1 MNEEM
6 KTVQKDQPK
15 HSKGKMSVLLI
26 ILTAVV
32 TAELYLMINLAGN
45 YLLIGGVALV
55 MLCLV
60 YLVINTAFKMKDEQE
75 ELHKKE
81 YESLYKAQKVSYILM
96 KQNFMDLLDLSEK
109 ILKSTESDLQ
119 IDELL
124 RAQKGV
130 AKVTIQRNK
139 ENALAIMNC
148 NDKLLER
155 MTAMEEI
162 LQGAVKEPD
171 TSSQEAAITG
181 LKAELLAK
189 QKEMMASVDKLG
201 ESLKAEFLEN
211 FSGMTSRIE
220 KDIADIQV
228 AAPGV
233 SATEEPAEMSAE
245 ELERVLLESSRLM
258 AEAEE
263 PVMPQAEPVA
273 DQAVVSEPTV
283 EEPVEEP
290 VIEESSVGEP
300 AVQEADESVNEEPVF
315 SEPVHEPVVDESIM
329 QETVA
334 SDPVVQES
342 VIDEIVNEKPVFS
355 EPVHEPVVDESI
367 MQETVASD
375 PVVQEPVI
383 DEIVSEEPVISEPV
397 QEPVMEEPVIEESS
411 VSTSADETPEAV
423 IISED
428 TNLPEEVVEE
438 EVVPESAPDPNHIMT
453 PDEIAALLGE
463 TESVIEEE
471 PVKEEKAPMP
481 DLSNPNHV
489 MTPEE
494 IAALLANM

>member
-171 TSSQEAAITG
+171 TSSQEAAIKG

-233 SATEEPAEMSAE
+233 SAAEEPAEMSAE

-315 SEPVHEPVVDESIM
+315 SEPVQKPMIDEAVIGESVMEEPVISEPVVDESII
-329 QETVA
+329 QETV
-334 SDPVVQES
+334 V
-342 VIDEIVNEKPVFS
+342 
-355 EPVHEPVVDESI
+355 
-367 MQETVASD
+367 SD

-453 PDEIAALLGE
+453 PEEIAALLGE

>member
-26 ILTAVV
+26 ILTALV

-60 YLVINTAFKMKDEQE
+60 CLVINTAFKMKDEQE

-96 KQNFMDLLDLSEK
+96 KQNFMDLIDLSEK

-171 TSSQEAAITG
+171 TSSQEAVITG
-181 LKAELLAK
+181 LKEELLAK
-189 QKEMMASVDKLG
+189 QKEMMTSVDKLG

-211 FSGMTSRIE
+211 ISSMTSRIE
-220 KDIADIQV
+220 KDIAGIQV

-233 SATEEPAEMSAE
+233 SAAEEPAEMSAE
-245 ELERVLLESSRLM
+245 DLERVLSESSRLM

-283 EEPVEEP
+283 EKPVEEP
-290 VIEESSVGEP
+290 IVEESSAGEP
-300 AVQEADESVNEEPVF
+300 VAQEADESVNEEPVS
-315 SEPVHEPVVDESIM
+315 SEPVQEPVVDESIM

-334 SDPVVQES
+334 SDPVVQ
-342 VIDEIVNEKPVFS
+342 
-355 EPVHEPVVDESI
+355 EPVVDESI

-397 QEPVMEEPVIEESS
+397 HEPMIDEAVIGESVMEEPVIEESS

-463 TESVIEEE
+463 TESVVEEE

>member
-26 ILTAVV
+26 ILTALV

-171 TSSQEAAITG
+171 TSSQEAVIAG
-181 LKAELLAK
+181 LKEELLAK
-189 QKEMMASVDKLG
+189 QKEMMTSVDKLG

-211 FSGMTSRIE
+211 ISSMTSRIE
-220 KDIADIQV
+220 KDIAGIHV

-233 SATEEPAEMSAE
+233 SAAEKPAEMSAE
-245 ELERVLLESSRLM
+245 ELERVLLESGRLM

-283 EEPVEEP
+283 EKPVEEP
-290 VIEESSVGEP
+290 IVEESSAGEP
-300 AVQEADESVNEEPVF
+300 AAQEADESVNEEPVS
-315 SEPVHEPVVDESIM
+315 SEPVHEPMIDEAVIG
-329 QETVA
+329 
-334 SDPVVQES
+334 ES
-342 VIDEIVNEKPVFS
+342 VMEEPVIS
-355 EPVHEPVVDESI
+355 EPVQEPVVDESI

-471 PVKEEKAPMP
+471 PVKEEKVPMP

>member
-1 MNEEM
+1 
-6 KTVQKDQPK
+6 
-15 HSKGKMSVLLI
+15 
-26 ILTAVV
+26 
-32 TAELYLMINLAGN
+32 
-45 YLLIGGVALV
+45 

-60 YLVINTAFKMKDEQE
+60 YLVINTAFKIKDEQE

-109 ILKSTESDLQ
+109 ILKSTESDQ
-119 IDELL
+119 KINELL

-148 NDKLLER
+148 NDKLLEH

-162 LQGAVKEPD
+162 LRGAVKEPD
-171 TSSQEAAITG
+171 TRSQEAVITG
-181 LKAELLAK
+181 LKEELLAK
-189 QKEMMASVDKLG
+189 QKEMMTSVDKLG

-211 FSGMTSRIE
+211 ISSMTSRIE
-220 KDIADIQV
+220 KDIAGIQV

-233 SATEEPAEMSAE
+233 SAAEEPAEMSTE
-245 ELERVLLESSRLM
+245 ELERVLSESSRLM

-283 EEPVEEP
+283 EKPVEEP
-290 VIEESSVGEP
+290 IVEESSAGEP
-300 AVQEADESVNEEPVF
+300 AAQEADESVNEEPVS
-315 SEPVHEPVVDESIM
+315 SEPVHEPM
-329 QETVA
+329 
-334 SDPVVQES
+334 
-342 VIDEIVNEKPVFS
+342 IDEAVIG
-355 EPVHEPVVDESI
+355 ES
-367 MQETVASD
+367 
-375 PVVQEPVI
+375 
-383 DEIVSEEPVISEPV
+383 
-397 QEPVMEEPVIEESS
+397 VMEEPVIEESS

>member
-26 ILTAVV
+26 ILTVLV

-171 TSSQEAAITG
+171 TSSQEAVIAG
-181 LKAELLAK
+181 LKEELLAK
-189 QKEMMASVDKLG
+189 QKEMMTSVDKLG

-211 FSGMTSRIE
+211 ISSMTSRIE
-220 KDIADIQV
+220 KDIAGIQV

-233 SATEEPAEMSAE
+233 SAAEKPAEMSAE
-245 ELERVLLESSRLM
+245 ELERVLSESGRLM

-283 EEPVEEP
+283 EKPVEEP
-290 VIEESSVGEP
+290 IVEESSAGEP
-300 AVQEADESVNEEPVF
+300 AAQEADESVNEEPVS
-315 SEPVHEPVVDESIM
+315 SEPVHEPM
-329 QETVA
+329 
-334 SDPVVQES
+334 
-342 VIDEIVNEKPVFS
+342 IDEAVIG
-355 EPVHEPVVDESI
+355 ES
-367 MQETVASD
+367 
-375 PVVQEPVI
+375 
-383 DEIVSEEPVISEPV
+383 
-397 QEPVMEEPVIEESS
+397 VMEEPVIEESS

>member
-1 MNEEM
+1 MMFMNEEM

-26 ILTAVV
+26 ILTALV

-171 TSSQEAAITG
+171 TSSQEDEITG

-189 QKEMMASVDKLG
+189 QQEMMASVDKLG

-211 FSGMTSRIE
+211 FSSMTSRIE

-233 SATEEPAEMSAE
+233 SAAEKPAEMSAE

-258 AEAEE
+258 AEAEK

-283 EEPVEEP
+283 EKPVEEP
-290 VIEESSVGEP
+290 IIEESSVGEP

-315 SEPVHEPVVDESIM
+315 SEPVHEPMID
-329 QETVA
+329 ETVIG
-334 SDPVVQES
+334 ES
-342 VIDEIVNEKPVFS
+342 VMEEPVIS
-355 EPVHEPVVDESI
+355 EPLQEPVVDESI

-397 QEPVMEEPVIEESS
+397 HEPMIDEAVIGESVMEEPVIEESS

-438 EVVPESAPDPNHIMT
+438 EVVPESTPDPNHIMT

>member
-26 ILTAVV
+26 ILTALV

-109 ILKSTESDLQ
+109 ILKSTESDQ
-119 IDELL
+119 KINELL

-148 NDKLLER
+148 NDKLLEH

-171 TSSQEAAITG
+171 TSSQEAVITG
-181 LKAELLAK
+181 LKEELLAK
-189 QKEMMASVDKLG
+189 QKEMMTSVDKLG

-211 FSGMTSRIE
+211 ISSMTSRIE
-220 KDIADIQV
+220 KDIAGIQV
-228 AAPGV
+228 APGV
-233 SATEEPAEMSAE
+233 SAAEKPAEMSAE
-245 ELERVLLESSRLM
+245 ELERVLLESRRLM

-283 EEPVEEP
+283 EKPVEEP
-290 VIEESSVGEP
+290 IVEESSAGEP
-300 AVQEADESVNEEPVF
+300 AAQEADESVNEEPVS
-315 SEPVHEPVVDESIM
+315 SEPVHEPMID
-329 QETVA
+329 ETVIG
-334 SDPVVQES
+334 ES
-342 VIDEIVNEKPVFS
+342 VMEEPVIS
-355 EPVHEPVVDESI
+355 EPVQEPVVDESI

-397 QEPVMEEPVIEESS
+397 QEPMIDEAVIGESVMEEPVIEESS

>member
-1 MNEEM
+1 MMFMNEEM

-26 ILTAVV
+26 ILTALV

-148 NDKLLER
+148 NDKLLEN

-162 LQGAVKEPD
+162 LRGAVKESD
-171 TSSQEAAITG
+171 TRSQEAVITG
-181 LKAELLAK
+181 LKEELLAK
-189 QKEMMASVDKLG
+189 QKEMMTSVDKLG

-211 FSGMTSRIE
+211 ISSMTSRIE
-220 KDIADIQV
+220 KDIAGIQV

-233 SATEEPAEMSAE
+233 SAAEEQAEMSAE
-245 ELERVLLESSRLM
+245 ELERVLSESSRLM

-273 DQAVVSEPTV
+273 DQAVVSEPTI
-283 EEPVEEP
+283 EKPVEEP
-290 VIEESSVGEP
+290 IVEESSAGEP
-300 AVQEADESVNEEPVF
+300 AAQEADESVNEEPVS
-315 SEPVHEPVVDESIM
+315 SEPVHEPM
-329 QETVA
+329 
-334 SDPVVQES
+334 
-342 VIDEIVNEKPVFS
+342 IDEAVIG
-355 EPVHEPVVDESI
+355 ES
-367 MQETVASD
+367 
-375 PVVQEPVI
+375 
-383 DEIVSEEPVISEPV
+383 
-397 QEPVMEEPVIEESS
+397 VMEEPVIEESS

>member
-1 MNEEM
+1 MMFMNEEM

-26 ILTAVV
+26 ILTALV

-171 TSSQEAAITG
+171 TSSQEDEITG

-189 QKEMMASVDKLG
+189 QQEMMASVDKLG

-211 FSGMTSRIE
+211 FSSMTSRIE

-233 SATEEPAEMSAE
+233 SAAEKPAEMSAE

-258 AEAEE
+258 AEAEK

-283 EEPVEEP
+283 EKPVEEP

-315 SEPVHEPVVDESIM
+315 SEPVHEPMID
-329 QETVA
+329 ETVIG
-334 SDPVVQES
+334 ES
-342 VIDEIVNEKPVFS
+342 V
-355 EPVHEPVVDESI
+355 
-367 MQETVASD
+367 M
-375 PVVQEPVI
+375 
-383 DEIVSEEPVISEPV
+383 EEPVISEPL

-411 VSTSADETPEAV
+411 VSTSAEETPEAV

>member
-15 HSKGKMSVLLI
+15 HSKGKMSALLI
-26 ILTAVV
+26 ILTALV

-60 YLVINTAFKMKDEQE
+60 YLVINTAFKIKDEQE

-109 ILKSTESDLQ
+109 ILKSTESDQ
-119 IDELL
+119 KINELL

-148 NDKLLER
+148 NDKLLEH

-162 LQGAVKEPD
+162 LRGAVKEPD
-171 TSSQEAAITG
+171 TRSQEAVITG
-181 LKAELLAK
+181 LKEELLAK
-189 QKEMMASVDKLG
+189 QKEMMTSVDKLG

-211 FSGMTSRIE
+211 ISSMTSRIE
-220 KDIADIQV
+220 KDIAGIQV

-233 SATEEPAEMSAE
+233 SAAEEPAEMSTE
-245 ELERVLLESSRLM
+245 ELERVLSESSRLM

-283 EEPVEEP
+283 EKPVEEP
-290 VIEESSVGEP
+290 IVEESSAGEP
-300 AVQEADESVNEEPVF
+300 VAQEADESVNEEPVS
-315 SEPVHEPVVDESIM
+315 SEPVQEPMIDEAVIGESVVEEPVI
-329 QETVA
+329 
-334 SDPVVQES
+334 
-342 VIDEIVNEKPVFS
+342 S
-355 EPVHEPVVDESI
+355 EP
-367 MQETVASD
+367 
-375 PVVQEPVI
+375 VQEPVV

-397 QEPVMEEPVIEESS
+397 QEPMIDEAVIGESVMEEPVIEESS

>member
-1 MNEEM
+1 MMFMNEEM

-26 ILTAVV
+26 ILTALV

-171 TSSQEAAITG
+171 TSSQEDEITG

-189 QKEMMASVDKLG
+189 QQEMMASVDKLG

-211 FSGMTSRIE
+211 FSSMTSRIE

-233 SATEEPAEMSAE
+233 SAAEEPAEMSAE

-258 AEAEE
+258 AEAEK

-273 DQAVVSEPTV
+273 DQAVVSGPTV
-283 EEPVEEP
+283 EKPVEEP
-290 VIEESSVGEP
+290 IIEESSVGEP

-334 SDPVVQES
+334 SDPVVQE
-342 VIDEIVNEKPVFS
+342 
-355 EPVHEPVVDESI
+355 
-367 MQETVASD
+367 
-375 PVVQEPVI
+375 PVI
-383 DEIVSEEPVISEPV
+383 DEIVSEEPVISEPL
-397 QEPVMEEPVIEESS
+397 QEPVMEESVIEESS
-411 VSTSADETPEAV
+411 VSTSAEETPEAV

-438 EVVPESAPDPNHIMT
+438 EVVPESTPDPNHIMT

>member
-26 ILTAVV
+26 ILTALV

-171 TSSQEAAITG
+171 TSSQEAVIAG
-181 LKAELLAK
+181 LKEELLAK
-189 QKEMMASVDKLG
+189 QKEMMTSVDKLG

-211 FSGMTSRIE
+211 ISSMTSRIE
-220 KDIADIQV
+220 KDIAGIQV

-233 SATEEPAEMSAE
+233 SAAEKPAEMSAE
-245 ELERVLLESSRLM
+245 ELERVLSESSRLM

-283 EEPVEEP
+283 EKPVEEP
-290 VIEESSVGEP
+290 IVEESSAGEP
-300 AVQEADESVNEEPVF
+300 AAQEADESVNEEPVS
-315 SEPVHEPVVDESIM
+315 SEPVHEPMIDEAVIG
-329 QETVA
+329 
-334 SDPVVQES
+334 ES
-342 VIDEIVNEKPVFS
+342 VMEEPVIS
-355 EPVHEPVVDESI
+355 EPVQEPVVDESI

>member
-26 ILTAVV
+26 ILTALVM
-32 TAELYLMINLAGN
+32 AELYLMINLAGN

-60 YLVINTAFKMKDEQE
+60 YLVVNTAFKMKDEQE

-109 ILKSTESDLQ
+109 ILKSTETDLQ

-155 MTAMEEI
+155 MTAMEKI

-171 TSSQEAAITG
+171 TSSQEAAITE

-189 QKEMMASVDKLG
+189 QQEVMASVDKLG
-201 ESLKAEFLEN
+201 ESLRAEFSEN
-211 FSGMTSRIE
+211 FSNMTNQIE
-220 KDIADIQV
+220 KDIADIPV
-228 AAPGV
+228 AAPTV
-233 SATEEPAEMSAE
+233 SATEEPAEMSPE

-258 AEAEE
+258 AAAEE
-263 PVMPQAEPVA
+263 PVMMPQAEPVA
-273 DQAVVSEPTV
+273 KQAVVSEPMV
-283 EEPVEEP
+283 EEPVMEEP
-290 VIEESSVGEP
+290 VVEESAVSEA
-300 AVQEADESVNEEPVF
+300 AVQEAVADESGNDEPV
-315 SEPVHEPVVDESIM
+315 M

-334 SDPVVQES
+334 S
-342 VIDEIVNEKPVFS
+342 NF
-355 EPVHEPVVDESI
+355 
-367 MQETVASD
+367 AA
-375 PVVQEPVI
+375 QEPVI
-383 DEIVSEEPVISEPV
+383 DEAASEEPVSSEPV
-397 QEPVMEEPVIEESS
+397 QEPIMEEPVIEESS
-411 VSTSADETPEAV
+411 ASAPAEEAPEAV

-471 PVKEEKAPMP
+471 PVKDEKAPMP

>member
-26 ILTAVV
+26 ILTALV

-60 YLVINTAFKMKDEQE
+60 YLVINTAFKIKDEQE

-96 KQNFMDLLDLSEK
+96 KQNFMDLIDLSEK
-109 ILKSTESDLQ
+109 ILKSTESDQ
-119 IDELL
+119 KINELL

-171 TSSQEAAITG
+171 TSSQEAVITG
-181 LKAELLAK
+181 LKEELLAK
-189 QKEMMASVDKLG
+189 QKEMMTSVDKLG

-211 FSGMTSRIE
+211 ISSMTSRIE
-220 KDIADIQV
+220 KDIAGIQV

-233 SATEEPAEMSAE
+233 SAAEEPAEMSAE
-245 ELERVLLESSRLM
+245 DLERVLSESSRLM

-263 PVMPQAEPVA
+263 SVMPQAEPVA

-283 EEPVEEP
+283 EKPVEEP
-290 VIEESSVGEP
+290 IVEESSAGEP
-300 AVQEADESVNEEPVF
+300 AAQEADESVNEEPVS
-315 SEPVHEPVVDESIM
+315 SEPVHEPMIDEAVIG
-329 QETVA
+329 
-334 SDPVVQES
+334 ES
-342 VIDEIVNEKPVFS
+342 VVEEPVIS
-355 EPVHEPVVDESI
+355 EPVPEPVVDESI

-397 QEPVMEEPVIEESS
+397 QEPMIDEAVIGESVMEEPVIEESS

>member
-1 MNEEM
+1 MMFMNEEM

-15 HSKGKMSVLLI
+15 HSKGKMSALLI
-26 ILTAVV
+26 ILTALV

-60 YLVINTAFKMKDEQE
+60 YLVINTAFKIKDEQE

-109 ILKSTESDLQ
+109 ILKSTESDQ
-119 IDELL
+119 KINELL

-148 NDKLLER
+148 NDKLLEH

-162 LQGAVKEPD
+162 LRGAVKEPD
-171 TSSQEAAITG
+171 TSSQEAVITG
-181 LKAELLAK
+181 LKEELLAK
-189 QKEMMASVDKLG
+189 QKEMMTSVDKLG

-211 FSGMTSRIE
+211 ISSMTSRIE
-220 KDIADIQV
+220 KDIAGIQV

-233 SATEEPAEMSAE
+233 SAAEEPAEMSAE
-245 ELERVLLESSRLM
+245 ELERVLSESSRLM

-283 EEPVEEP
+283 EKPVEEP
-290 VIEESSVGEP
+290 IVEESSAGEP
-300 AVQEADESVNEEPVF
+300 AAQEADESVNEEPVS
-315 SEPVHEPVVDESIM
+315 SEPVHEPM
-329 QETVA
+329 
-334 SDPVVQES
+334 
-342 VIDEIVNEKPVFS
+342 IDEAVIG
-355 EPVHEPVVDESI
+355 ES
-367 MQETVASD
+367 
-375 PVVQEPVI
+375 
-383 DEIVSEEPVISEPV
+383 
-397 QEPVMEEPVIEESS
+397 VMEEPVIEESS

>member
-96 KQNFMDLLDLSEK
+96 KQNFIDLLDLSEK

-233 SATEEPAEMSAE
+233 SAAEEPAEMSAE

-263 PVMPQAEPVA
+263 PVMPQAEPVT

-300 AVQEADESVNEEPVF
+300 AVQEADESVNEEPVS
-315 SEPVHEPVVDESIM
+315 SEPVHEPMIDEAVIGESVMEEPVISEPVVDESIM

-334 SDPVVQES
+334 
-342 VIDEIVNEKPVFS
+342 N
-355 EPVHEPVVDESI
+355 
-367 MQETVASD
+367 D

-397 QEPVMEEPVIEESS
+397 QEPVMEEPVIEEPS

-453 PDEIAALLGE
+453 PEEIAALLGE

>member
-26 ILTAVV
+26 ILTALV

-109 ILKSTESDLQ
+109 ILKSTESDQ
-119 IDELL
+119 KINELL

-148 NDKLLER
+148 NDKLLEH

-171 TSSQEAAITG
+171 TSSQEAVITG
-181 LKAELLAK
+181 LKEELLAK
-189 QKEMMASVDKLG
+189 QKEMMTSVDKLG

-211 FSGMTSRIE
+211 ISSMTSRIE
-220 KDIADIQV
+220 KDIAGIQV

-233 SATEEPAEMSAE
+233 SAAEEPAEMSAE
-245 ELERVLLESSRLM
+245 ELERVLSESGRLM

-283 EEPVEEP
+283 EKPVEEP
-290 VIEESSVGEP
+290 IVEESSAGEP
-300 AVQEADESVNEEPVF
+300 AAQEADESVNEEPV
-315 SEPVHEPVVDESIM
+315 
-329 QETVA
+329 
-334 SDPVVQES
+334 
-342 VIDEIVNEKPVFS
+342 
-355 EPVHEPVVDESI
+355 
-367 MQETVASD
+367 
-375 PVVQEPVI
+375 
-383 DEIVSEEPVISEPV
+383 ISEPV
-397 QEPVMEEPVIEESS
+397 QEPMIDEAVIGESVMEEPVIEESS

>member
-26 ILTAVV
+26 ILTVLV

-171 TSSQEAAITG
+171 TSSQEAVIAG
-181 LKAELLAK
+181 LKEELLAK
-189 QKEMMASVDKLG
+189 QKEMMTSVDKLG

-211 FSGMTSRIE
+211 ISSMTSRIE
-220 KDIADIQV
+220 KDIAGIQV

-233 SATEEPAEMSAE
+233 SAAEKPAEMSAE
-245 ELERVLLESSRLM
+245 ELERVLSESGRLM

-283 EEPVEEP
+283 EKPVEEP
-290 VIEESSVGEP
+290 IVEESSAGEP
-300 AVQEADESVNEEPVF
+300 AAQEADESVNEEPVS
-315 SEPVHEPVVDESIM
+315 SEPVHEPI
-329 QETVA
+329 
-334 SDPVVQES
+334 
-342 VIDEIVNEKPVFS
+342 IDEAVIG
-355 EPVHEPVVDESI
+355 ES
-367 MQETVASD
+367 
-375 PVVQEPVI
+375 
-383 DEIVSEEPVISEPV
+383 
-397 QEPVMEEPVIEESS
+397 VMEEPVIEESS

>member
-15 HSKGKMSVLLI
+15 HSKGKMSALLI
-26 ILTAVV
+26 ILTALV

-60 YLVINTAFKMKDEQE
+60 YLVINTAFKIKDEQE

-109 ILKSTESDLQ
+109 ILKSTESDQ
-119 IDELL
+119 KINELL

-148 NDKLLER
+148 NDKLLEH

-162 LQGAVKEPD
+162 LRGAVKEPD
-171 TSSQEAAITG
+171 TRSQEAVITG
-181 LKAELLAK
+181 LKEELLAK
-189 QKEMMASVDKLG
+189 QKEMMTSVDKLG

-211 FSGMTSRIE
+211 ISSMTSRIE
-220 KDIADIQV
+220 KDIAGIQV

-233 SATEEPAEMSAE
+233 SAAEEPAEMSTE
-245 ELERVLLESSRLM
+245 ELERVLSESSRLM

-283 EEPVEEP
+283 EKPVEEP
-290 VIEESSVGEP
+290 IVEESSAGEP
-300 AVQEADESVNEEPVF
+300 VAQEADESVNEEPV
-315 SEPVHEPVVDESIM
+315 S
-329 QETVA
+329 
-334 SDPVVQES
+334 
-342 VIDEIVNEKPVFS
+342 
-355 EPVHEPVVDESI
+355 
-367 MQETVASD
+367 
-375 PVVQEPVI
+375 
-383 DEIVSEEPVISEPV
+383 SEPV
-397 QEPVMEEPVIEESS
+397 QEPMIDEAVIGESVMEEPVIEESS

-463 TESVIEEE
+463 TESVIE
-471 PVKEEKAPMP
+471 
-481 DLSNPNHV
+481 
-489 MTPEE
+489 
-494 IAALLANM
+494 

>member
-26 ILTAVV
+26 ILTALV

-60 YLVINTAFKMKDEQE
+60 YLVINMAFKMKDEQE

-171 TSSQEAAITG
+171 TSSQEAVIAG
-181 LKAELLAK
+181 LKEELLAK
-189 QKEMMASVDKLG
+189 QKEMMTSVDKLG

-211 FSGMTSRIE
+211 ISSMTSRIE
-220 KDIADIQV
+220 KDIAGIQV

-233 SATEEPAEMSAE
+233 SAAEKPAEMSAE
-245 ELERVLLESSRLM
+245 ELERVLSESSRLM

-283 EEPVEEP
+283 EKPVEEP
-290 VIEESSVGEP
+290 IVEESSAGEP
-300 AVQEADESVNEEPVF
+300 AAQEADESVNEEPVS
-315 SEPVHEPVVDESIM
+315 SEPVHEPVIDEAVIGESVMEEPVISEPVQEPVVDESIM

-334 SDPVVQES
+334 SDP
-342 VIDEIVNEKPVFS
+342 
-355 EPVHEPVVDESI
+355 
-367 MQETVASD
+367 A
-375 PVVQEPVI
+375 VQEPVI

-397 QEPVMEEPVIEESS
+397 HEPMIDEAVIGESVMEEPVIEESS

-438 EVVPESAPDPNHIMT
+438 EVVPESTPDPNHIMT

>member
-26 ILTAVV
+26 ILTALV

-109 ILKSTESDLQ
+109 ILKSTESDLK
-119 IDELL
+119 INELL

-171 TSSQEAAITG
+171 TSSQEAVITG
-181 LKAELLAK
+181 LKEELLAK
-189 QKEMMASVDKLG
+189 QKEMMTSVDKLG

-211 FSGMTSRIE
+211 ISSMTSRIE
-220 KDIADIQV
+220 KDIAGIQV

-233 SATEEPAEMSAE
+233 SAAEEPAEMSAE
-245 ELERVLLESSRLM
+245 ELERMLSESSRLM

-283 EEPVEEP
+283 EKPVEEP
-290 VIEESSVGEP
+290 IVEESSAGEP
-300 AVQEADESVNEEPVF
+300 AAQEADESVNEEPVI
-315 SEPVHEPVVDESIM
+315 SEPVHEPMIDEAVIG
-329 QETVA
+329 
-334 SDPVVQES
+334 ES
-342 VIDEIVNEKPVFS
+342 VMEEPVIS
-355 EPVHEPVVDESI
+355 EPVQEPVVDESI

-383 DEIVSEEPVISEPV
+383 DEIASEEPVISEPV
-397 QEPVMEEPVIEESS
+397 IDEAVIGESVMEEPVIEESS